1 MTKRMRLLFLTAA
14 AAIAGVTVSCSS
26 SGDDAASSSPAAPTT
41 TVVATLGDPGA
52 PGRDDIDDR
61 FDLPPEARAATR
73 GGNPRP
79 PAYWAVWNT
88 CAPDNR
94 SAEAEANG
102 GTDAGWYLV
111 DDVLVDPGIGLGD
124 HILTT
129 CEESVALLEGR
140 TATGDETA
148 DPAFTLA
155 AQLLAAELNLN
166 IGAETCPAA
175 EEAVVGAQIVLSAAR
190 FDGVSASPLDAEAGG
205 ALPQLIDLLA
215 AYNTGV
221 LCR

>member
-1 MTKRMRLLFLTAA
+1 MTKRMRLLLLTAA

-26 SGDDAASSSPAAPTT
+26 SGDDASSSSPAGPTA
-41 TVVATLGDPGA
+41 TVVAT
-52 PGRDDIDDR
+52 RDDIDDR

-129 CEESVALLEGR
+129 CDESVALLEGR

-166 IGAETCPAA
+166 IGAATCPAA